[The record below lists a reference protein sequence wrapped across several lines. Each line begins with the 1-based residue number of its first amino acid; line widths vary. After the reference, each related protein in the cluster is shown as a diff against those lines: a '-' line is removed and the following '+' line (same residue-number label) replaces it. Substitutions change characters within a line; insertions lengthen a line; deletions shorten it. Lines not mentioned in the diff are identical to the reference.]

1 MNIPLMFSHWIS
13 GDCSGRCR
21 PNNHRYSAK
30 INRIFVFA
38 KQFKVFFQKIVILQT
53 A

>member
-21 PNNHRYSAK
+21 RIATGYSAK